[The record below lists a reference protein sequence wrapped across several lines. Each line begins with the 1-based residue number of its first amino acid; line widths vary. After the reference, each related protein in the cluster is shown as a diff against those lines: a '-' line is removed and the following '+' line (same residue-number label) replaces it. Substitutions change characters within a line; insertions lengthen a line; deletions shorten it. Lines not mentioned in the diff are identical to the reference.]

1 MTKKRWQIDPNLS
14 AQENL
19 WDAAKVA
26 CIYILLHSKI
36 HDKKRDWDELLDAL
50 IYRGVRYFYLRLNR
64 HEYDKSHSFYENVF
78 SCCYS
83 ASSHEIKQRVKHNQ
97 ESVKFVSTSTEVD
110 ADHTLGDILVDP
122 GRPVLFD
129 PPKHE
134 LDKKILDDTAKER
147 FSITRYTYEPLKSFE
162 AAWKLEDEDAAML
175 GLEIPEEAM
184 QRRDEIRRR
193 IAELPHPDQ
202 QILKKRKWMR
212 DYYRRRREEQ
222 KKNGV

>member
-36 HDKKRDWDELLDAL
+36 HDKKREWDELLEAL

-64 HEYDKSHSFYENVF
+64 HEYDRTHSFYENVY

-83 ASSHEIKQRVKHNQ
+83 ASSHEIKQRVKQNQ
-97 ESVKFVSTSTEVD
+97 EAVKFVSTSTEVD
-110 ADHTLGDILVDP
+110 SVHTLGDILVDD
-122 GRPVLFD
+122 GCPVLFN

-134 LDKKILDDTAKER
+134 LDKKILDETAKER

-162 AAWKLEDEDAAML
+162 AAWQLEDEEAAML
-175 GLEIPEEAM
+175 GLSIPEEAL
-184 QRRDEIRRR
+184 QRRDEIRQR
-193 IAELPHPDQ
+193 IADMPQPDQ
-202 QILKKRKWMR
+202 QTLKKRKWMR
-212 DYYRRRREEQ
+212 DYYRRRRTEN
-222 KKNGV
+222 KKNG